1 MTEDGT
7 NVRSLAKS
15 LDVRGAMS
23 WSPDGKWIVVAA
35 DEEKKGIRVF
45 KIPVDGGKPVRI
57 TDQISYNPVWSPDG
71 RFIVYH
77 HAVRGN
83 LWPVKA
89 VTPDGQPFWLPDL
102 LALGEGDRYR
112 FLPNGKGIV
121 LLQGELRRQDFW
133 LFDLQSGRQRQL
145 TNLTPGFSM
154 KSFDISPDGKQIMFD
169 RVRENSDIVL
179 IDLPQR

>member
-1 MTEDGT
+1 MK
-7 NVRSLAKS
+7 RRKASAFSKS
-15 LDVRGAMS
+15 LWTVESLFGLQ
-23 WSPDGKWIVVAA
+23 
-35 DEEKKGIRVF
+35 IRF
-45 KIPVDGGKPVRI
+45 PTTPYGHRMGGSRSTTTLFGEI
-57 TDQISYNPVWSPDG
+57 Y
-71 RFIVYH
+71 R
-77 HAVRGN
+77 
-83 LWPVKA
+83 PVKA